1 MTLLKDQ
8 EFGDALVDVA
18 TSEKRLVR
26 VTTNTYQS
34 SGGTYI
40 TIKMFKRERWSGQ
53 FLYATKGSPDC
64 QGISTF
70 DGKYREYT
78 IRTCE
83 LWRRNEGE
91 EVKQASQRKQSGC
104 AREEK
109 AKRPRNERQ
118 LNSKPFWSHDFLHIA
133 VFCFFRSLYSV

>member
-40 TIKMFKRERWSGQ
+40 TIKMFKRRDDRDNFYMQQRVALTVKEFQLLMANTENIRLGPVSSED
-53 FLYATKGSPDC
+53 ATREKKSNKRVKENNPDVPE
-64 QGISTF
+64 
-70 DGKYREYT
+70 KK
-78 IRTCE
+78 
-83 LWRRNEGE
+83 
-91 EVKQASQRKQSGC
+91 KQKDH
-104 AREEK
+104 EMK
-109 AKRPRNERQ
+109 DN
-118 LNSKPFWSHDFLHIA
+118 
-133 VFCFFRSLYSV
+133 